1 MMTKDGIH
9 VNIIIMNKEPDL
21 FTAFK
26 HAFRGIKDFFI
37 TDCNGKLHLI
47 AALLVIAAGVWLHI
61 STTEWC
67 LLLLCIAAVISI
79 EMINAAIE
87 KLCDLIHK
95 DFHPSVKFI
104 KDVSA
109 GAVLVF
115 SIISAVI
122 GLIIFIPKI
131 IILL

>member
-1 MMTKDGIH
+1 MVKDGIH
-9 VNIIIMNKEPDL
+9 INISVMNKEPNL
-21 FTAFK
+21 LTAFR
-26 HAFRGIKDFFI
+26 HAFNGIKQFFI
-37 TDCNGKLHLI
+37 ADRNGKLHFI
-47 AALLVIAAGVWLHI
+47 ASVIVIAAAFALHV
-61 STTEWC
+61 SATEWIV
-67 LLLLCIAAVISI
+67 LLLCIALVIGL

-87 KLCDLIHK
+87 KLCDLVHK

-109 GAVLVF
+109 AAVLWI

-122 GLIIFIPKI
+122 GFTIFIPKI